1 MGKKKPTKEEQKKLL
16 IEIMERD
23 QELGLYDDEELYK
36 MPDDKWDFYSGLPNP
51 SAYMDDEGE
60 EEEEWDED
68 DDLDQVLNNM
78 VDDLDDDDFEWFPD
92 SKT

>member
-1 MGKKKPTKEEQKKLL
+1 MEKKKPTKEEQEKLL

-23 QELGLYDDEELYK
+23 QELGLYDDEEIYK

-51 SAYMDDEGE
+51 SAYMDDE
-60 EEEEWDED
+60 DED

>member
-1 MGKKKPTKEEQKKLL
+1 MEKKKPTKEEQEKLL

-23 QELGLYDDEELYK
+23 QELGLYDDEEIYK

-51 SAYMDDEGE
+51 SAYMDNE
-60 EEEEWDED
+60 DED

>member
-1 MGKKKPTKEEQKKLL
+1 MEKKKPTKEGQKKLL
-16 IEIMERD
+16 IEIMEGD

-51 SAYMDDEGE
+51 SAYMDDE
-60 EEEEWDED
+60 DED

-78 VDDLDDDDFEWFPD
+78 VDDLNDDDFEWFPD

>member
-1 MGKKKPTKEEQKKLL
+1 MEKKKPTKEEREKLL

-23 QELGLYDDEELYK
+23 QELGLYDDEEIYK

-51 SAYMDDEGE
+51 SAYMDDE
-60 EEEEWDED
+60 DED

>member
-23 QELGLYDDEELYK
+23 QELGLYDDE
-36 MPDDKWDFYSGLPNP
+36 WDFYSGLPNP

-68 DDLDQVLNNM
+68 DYLDQVLNNM